1 MPSGKVIKRMIS
13 KGVNIIK
20 YLYLCLTAVFIIML
34 PGCIP
39 AETPEHSVT
48 DEFEKA
54 EGFDDLTPEI
64 PDRAP
69 VEIEGL
75 VLVNDLDE
83 SIVIDLKYATA
94 DNFTGQVI
102 YPIEVAAIKKE
113 TGERLVKAQE
123 IFKQDGYRIKLWDA
137 YRPLSAQHVLW
148 EAYPDPRYVI
158 KPQDP
163 PPTSDFRPRHNN
175 GMSVDITLVDKNGNE
190 LEMPTG
196 FDDFSEKAA
205 PDYSDLP
212 DVVRQNRDYLIE
224 VMERV
229 GFRVASTEWWHFDDV
244 TGTPGPYL
252 DVPLEAFLSKND

>member
-1 MPSGKVIKRMIS
+1 MPHGTVMTRVIFTE
-13 KGVNIIK
+13 VNIIK
-20 YLYLCLTAVFIIML
+20 YLYLFLAAVFIIML
-34 PGCIP
+34 PGCMP

-48 DEFEKA
+48 EEFA
-54 EGFDDLTPEI
+54 ETEEVNDLSPEI
-64 PDRAP
+64 PVREP

-83 SIVIDLKYATA
+83 SIIIDLKYATA

-102 YPIEVAAIKKE
+102 YPVEVAAIKKE

-163 PPTSDFRPRHNN
+163 PPSSDFRPRHNN
-175 GMSVDITLVDKNGNE
+175 GMAVDITLVDRNGNE
-190 LEMPTG
+190 LEMPTS

-212 DVVRQNRDYLIE
+212 DAVRQNRDYLIE

-229 GFRVASTEWWHFDDV
+229 GFRVVSTEWWHFDDV

-252 DVPLEAFLSKND
+252 DVPLEAFLNNTD

>member
-1 MPSGKVIKRMIS
+1 MKKMIF

-20 YLYLCLTAVFIIML
+20 HLYLCLIAVLIIML
-34 PGCIP
+34 PGCMP
-39 AETPEHSVT
+39 AETPEHLVI
-48 DEFEKA
+48 DEFEKT
-54 EGFDDLTPEI
+54 EGVDDLTAEI
-64 PDRAP
+64 PGRAP

-83 SIVIDLKYATA
+83 SIIIDLKYATA

-102 YPIEVAAIKKE
+102 YPVEVAAIKKE

-123 IFKQDGYRIKLWDA
+123 IFKQDGYRIKLWDG

-148 EAYPDPRYVI
+148 KACPDPRYVI
-158 KPQDP
+158 KPNDP

-175 GMSVDITLVDKNGNE
+175 GMAVDITLVDRNGNE
-190 LEMPTG
+190 LKMPTG

-212 DVVRQNRDYLIE
+212 DEVRQNRDYLIE
-224 VMERV
+224 VMESL

-244 TGTPGPYL
+244 TGLPGPYL
-252 DVPLEAFLSKND
+252 DVPLEAFLNNTD